1 MNLFVNFKCIRLVVW
16 KIWIGYAWREPC
28 TIQCI
33 WYNHAWLEVWWWYMY
48 FTFPWDKVSDCH
60 HLLQDKEPDV
70 SQIEW
75 KLLWMMRERHAWP
88 TIYLWTAG
96 KVEAGI
102 RAIWDTCVNHLP
114 QLQNPPG
121 FKSLSPVAQWCFTNW
136 NFVYLGTAGK
146 VEAGIT
152 AIWEIHIWTISHDCQ
167 IHLWFKSL

>member
-75 KLLWMMRERHAWP
+75 KLLWMMSDWHAWP
-88 TIYLWTAG
+88 TVYLWTAG

-102 RAIWDTCVNHLP
+102 RVIWDTRVNHLL
-114 QLQNPPG
+114 QLPNISMETLMSFMPDL
-121 FKSLSPVAQWCFTNW
+121 LSSCE
-136 NFVYLGTAGK
+136 L
-146 VEAGIT
+146 VEKLKQALQQF
-152 AIWEIHIWTISHDCQ
+152 EIHVWTISHNCK
-167 IHLWFKSL
+167 IHQGSNHFHQ